1 MEQFDFDLM
10 HAVLLHSIVHPETRD
25 VVAPAGA
32 RFMDAMPALI
42 EVGVDWV
49 ETSIGVVTI
58 SEEKVQ

>member
-10 HAVLLHSIVHPETRD
+10 HAVLTADVIHPETRD

-32 RFMDAMPALI
+32 RFMDALPALV
-42 EVGVDWV
+42 EVGADCI

>member
-10 HAVLLHSIVHPETRD
+10 HAVLTEPIIHPETRD

-32 RFMDAMPALI
+32 RFMDALPALI

-49 ETSIGVVTI
+49 ETSIGEITI
-58 SEEKVQ
+58 SEEIVQ

>member
-10 HAVLLHSIVHPETRD
+10 HAVLTEPIIHPETRD

-32 RFMDAMPALI
+32 RFMDALPDLI
-42 EVGVDWV
+42 EAGADRV
-49 ETSIGVVTI
+49 ETTIGVVTI